1 MSYYSLL
8 TTKLKHKERQP
19 VELPHD
25 RGPISWKNN
34 HLYFYLVSSLLE
46 VPGVLV
52 GISVV
57 THPQQNLQSEC
68 FLVKKIRATGEG
80 RRQRL

>member
-1 MSYYSLL
+1 MRGRQLNILL
-8 TTKLKHKERQP
+8 FFINNQIKTQKERQP

-46 VPGVLV
+46 VPEVL
-52 GISVV
+52 I
-57 THPQQNLQSEC
+57 
-68 FLVKKIRATGEG
+68 G
-80 RRQRL
+80 RVNVF